1 MRLLQYSYRVLVSV
15 TFHLV
20 IVGFASK
27 QFSGFEVSE
36 HVEVVVI
43 LNNETNFPV
52 LLTITPLV
60 ILPVSAMGKFYN
72 SL

>member
-1 MRLLQYSYRVLVSV
+1 M
-15 TFHLV
+15 
-20 IVGFASK
+20 IVRFASK

-43 LNNETNFPV
+43 LNNKTNFPV

-60 ILPVSAMGKFYN
+60 ILPVSAMGKVYN